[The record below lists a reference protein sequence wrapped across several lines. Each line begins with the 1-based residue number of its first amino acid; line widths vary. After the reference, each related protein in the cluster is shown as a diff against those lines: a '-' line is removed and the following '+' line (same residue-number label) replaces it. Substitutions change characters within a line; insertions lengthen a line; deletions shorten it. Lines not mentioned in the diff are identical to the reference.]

1 VNVSHRGDNLQGG
14 TFIVTGGAG
23 FIGSRLV
30 RRLLEKGCKVIV
42 IDNFH
47 TGSIS
52 NLNEV
57 LDKVKIVE
65 GRSRKISELKEEV
78 SGVFHL
84 GIYSSS
90 PMYRKNPRLVSEI
103 VEDAI
108 AILEYC
114 KEAGCPLVYA
124 STSSLYNGNPLPY
137 REDMPVF
144 VTDYYTEA
152 RYYLERLSELYR
164 NMHGVRSTGLRLFS
178 VYGENEIPKGK
189 YANMVSQFIWYMLK
203 GEAPVIYGDGSQ
215 TRDFIY
221 VEDVVDAFLVSMH
234 SEKDGIFNVGTGI
247 ETSFNQVFNRIKEV
261 LGSGLEPKYVPCPIK
276 NYVYRTKAD
285 TTKAETQLGFKAR
298 TSLEDGIRKLISYY
312 KEKIDKLPL
321 GE

>member
-1 VNVSHRGDNLQGG
+1 MEGG

-30 RRLLEKGCKVIV
+30 KRLLKKGCEVIV

-52 NLNEV
+52 NLDEV
-57 LDKVKIVE
+57 LDEIKMVE
-65 GRSRKISELKEEV
+65 GRSRKILELKNEV
-78 SGVFHL
+78 NGVFHL

-90 PMYRKNPRLVSEI
+90 PMYRINPSLVSEV

-108 AILEYC
+108 AVLEYC
-114 KEAGCPLVYA
+114 KKARCHLVYA

-189 YANMVSQFIWYMLK
+189 YANMVSQFIWHMLK
-203 GEAPVIYGDGSQ
+203 GEVPVIYGDGSQ

-221 VEDVVDAFLVSMH
+221 VEDVVNAFLVSMH
-234 SEKDGIFNVGTGI
+234 SEEDGIFNVGTGI
-247 ETSFNQVFNRIKEV
+247 ETSFNQLFNMIKDV
-261 LGSGLEPKYVPCPIK
+261 LGPELEPKYVPCPIK

-285 TTKAETQLGFKAR
+285 TTKAETRLGFKAR
-298 TSLEDGIRKLISYY
+298 TSLEDGIRKLVSYY
-312 KEKIDKLPL
+312 KGKVDQLPL
-321 GE
+321 YE